1 MTVPRA
7 LFVLLLIVATG
18 VAIVLLRG
26 ESARAANRIQRLHGE
41 SIEIEQR
48 LWAAEIELA
57 RMREPRAIRQR
68 AKDMQLDVV
77 SPAET
82 GTGGY

>member
-18 VAIVLLRG
+18 VAIVLMRG
-26 ESARAANRIQRLHGE
+26 ESARAAHRIQRLHGE

-68 AKDMQLDVV
+68 ALDMGLDVRPPV
-77 SPAET
+77 EIGS
-82 GTGGY
+82 GR